1 MKSKAKLNKIKN
13 ANTANTVKRNLPH
26 GWIIMAREE
35 ITVADIKTIIGDS
48 DDIEIWPEV
57 GVLEI
62 TIGEKSSV
70 DIEAFDADPRDEYSC
85 EYITK
90 NGIKELFYVTFK
102 AEDYDA
108 AEVILKKIAAGID
121 GFICGD
127 TDDFTPVIK

>member
-13 ANTANTVKRNLPH
+13 ANTVKRDLPP
-26 GWIIMAREE
+26 GWIIMSRNE
-35 ITVADIKTIIGDS
+35 ITVADIKDIVGD
-48 DDIEIWPEV
+48 DYDIEIWTEV

-62 TIGEKSSV
+62 AIGEKSSV

-85 EYITK
+85 DYIAK
-90 NGIKELFYVTFK
+90 NGIKELFYVSFRP
-102 AEDYDA
+102 EDYDA
-108 AEVILKKIAAGID
+108 AEKIMKKIAAGID

>member
-13 ANTANTVKRNLPH
+13 ANTVKRDLPP
-26 GWIIMAREE
+26 GWIIMSRKE
-35 ITVADIKTIIGDS
+35 ITVADIKALLDDG
-48 DDIEIWPEV
+48 DIEIWPEV

-85 EYITK
+85 DYIAK
-90 NGIKELFYVTFK
+90 NGIKELFYVSFRP
-102 AEDYDA
+102 EDFDA
-108 AEVILKKIAAGID
+108 AEKILKKIAAGID

-127 TDDFTPVIK
+127 TEDFAPIIK

>member
-13 ANTANTVKRNLPH
+13 ANTVKRDLPP
-26 GWIIMAREE
+26 GWIIMSRKE
-35 ITVADIKTIIGDS
+35 ITVADIKALLDEG
-48 DDIEIWPEV
+48 DIEIWPEV

-85 EYITK
+85 DYIAK
-90 NGIKELFYVTFK
+90 NGIKELFYVSFRPEDFDT
-102 AEDYDA
+102 AEK
-108 AEVILKKIAAGID
+108 ILKKIAAGID

-127 TDDFTPVIK
+127 TEDFSPVIK